1 MLLWIHI
8 LIDMYGTKYRDAYDW
23 LNWKLLTPWC
33 PWIFPQIKIKLM
45 SMDWRFCISSGVM
58 IMGALGLG
66 LPNWSWGEQF
76 WFLSA
81 DSVLWIVLMTSSE
94 LWSAIASRE
103 YLLILV
109 VYTMFQVS
117 ALGVQVFAVSRMW
130 SWFLSKCCIP
140 CTAICYLGANRSS
153 STPTFMLGPDANLMS
168 LLSGTATSTMNTLHT
183 GRWSENFDSP
193 RM

>member
-1 MLLWIHI
+1 
-8 LIDMYGTKYRDAYDW
+8 
-23 LNWKLLTPWC
+23 
-33 PWIFPQIKIKLM
+33 
-45 SMDWRFCISSGVM
+45 MDWGFCISSGLMVM
-58 IMGALGLG
+58 GTLG
-66 LPNWSWGEQF
+66 LPTWSRREQF

-81 DSVLWIVLMTSSE
+81 DSVLWIIILMTSSA
-94 LWSAIASRE
+94 LWSAIASHE

-140 CTAICYLGANRSS
+140 CTAICYMGANRSS

-168 LLSGTATSTMNTLHT
+168 LLSGTATSTMNALQT

>member
-1 MLLWIHI
+1 
-8 LIDMYGTKYRDAYDW
+8 
-23 LNWKLLTPWC
+23 
-33 PWIFPQIKIKLM
+33 
-45 SMDWRFCISSGVM
+45 MDWGFCISSGFMVM
-58 IMGALGLG
+58 GTLG
-66 LPNWSWGEQF
+66 LPTWSRREQF

-81 DSVLWIVLMTSSE
+81 DSVLWIIILMTSSA
-94 LWSAIASRE
+94 LWSAIASHE

-140 CTAICYLGANRSS
+140 CTAICYKGANRSS

-168 LLSGTATSTMNTLHT
+168 LLSGTATSTMNALQT